1 MAATGGRVWESRR
14 WRWSEVVVDG
24 GWALESFEL
33 GMMEIILWWSVP
45 RYAII
50 GAPRGH
56 HFSGHGGVHCQL
68 CPSRVQRSRRRPQSS
83 SQSPVFFARVSK
95 YRLLNFLLPAY
106 PLIIQLT
113 FGRDARPWK
122 YVCSDADCR
131 AGGVRR
137 PLNEPPGAENRQEL
151 TETGSQIC
159 AQTTPRRIL
168 SGTHS
173 RCNVH
178 LAERLIRSLWLSADL
193 YILSAFLPEGHL
205 ADHEYRRTTR

>member
-1 MAATGGRVWESRR
+1 MAAGH
-14 WRWSEVVVDG
+14 WRASSLDDGDNFVVVRAKVCHYRG
-24 GWALESFEL
+24 PKGSPLQRP
-33 GMMEIILWWSVP
+33 WWGTLSAVP
-45 RYAII
+45 
-50 GAPRGH
+50 
-56 HFSGHGGVHCQL
+56 L
-68 CPSRVQRSRRRPQSS
+68 
-83 SQSPVFFARVSK
+83 QSPKIPTSTTIKFSISCFFFARVSK

-106 PLIIQLT
+106 PLIIHLT

-168 SGTHS
+168 FGTHS

-178 LAERLIRSLWLSADL
+178 LAERPIRSLWLSADL
-193 YILSAFLPEGHL
+193 YILSAFFPEGHL

>member
-1 MAATGGRVWESRR
+1 MPLSGPQGVTTSAAMVGYIVSCAPPESKDPD
-14 WRWSEVVVDG
+14 VDHNQV
-24 GWALESFEL
+24 LNLLF
-33 GMMEIILWWSVP
+33 
-45 RYAII
+45 
-50 GAPRGH
+50 
-56 HFSGHGGVHCQL
+56 
-68 CPSRVQRSRRRPQSS
+68 
-83 SQSPVFFARVSK
+83 FFARVSK